1 MQLTKVDMA
10 VVIESALRHAR
21 LTRGHKFVQTRARK
35 KKEILEDELRL
46 AIKAVASNDIWDK
59 AFDEVKVHVADTL
72 FPSLPKV
79 DRDHIREDAGCHNNM
94 GAFLGTVRWHI
105 KKRESDGNHPC
116 LQCESIARK
125 LAMIK

>member
-21 LTRGHKFVQTRARK
+21 LTRSHKFVQARSRK

-59 AFDEVKVHVADTL
+59 AFDDVKVHVADTL
-72 FPSLPKV
+72 FPTLS
-79 DRDHIREDAGCHNNM
+79 RDDQRHVREDTGCANNM
-94 GAFLGTVRWHI
+94 TCFLGTVRWHV
-105 KKRESDGNHPC
+105 KKLAADGEHPC

-125 LAMIK
+125 LAIIK